1 MRATIVRTALVGL
14 VATFAVL
21 GSGSASAEPL
31 GPIPKLDV
39 QRYLGT
45 WNQLAALPQPY
56 NLNCARDT
64 QANYTLDPQGNVTVH
79 NTCTTWQGGKND
91 ILGKATIND
100 KVTNAQLHV
109 SFPDVPFQS
118 DPNGPTNYIVT
129 AIAPDYSW
137 ALVGDPN
144 RLSGFV
150 LSRTTALTPQ
160 QWKDVRSAIRTAG
173 YNECVFLTSPTPGG
187 LNQIAPLCTLP
198 Q

>member
-1 MRATIVRTALVGL
+1 MRANLVRTALVGL
-14 VATFAVL
+14 VAAFAVL
-21 GSGSASAEPL
+21 GTGTASAAPL
-31 GPIPKLDV
+31 GPIAKLDV

-64 QANYTLDPQGNVTVH
+64 QANYSLDAKGDVIVN
-79 NTCTTWQGGKND
+79 NTCTTWDGGKND
-91 ILGKATIND
+91 ITGKAVVND
-100 KVTNAQLHV
+100 KVSNAQLHV
-109 SFPDVPFQS
+109 SFPGVPFQG
-118 DPNGPTNYIVT
+118 DKNGPTNYIVT

-160 QWKDVRSAIRTAG
+160 QWTDVRNAIATAG

-187 LNQIAPLCTLP
+187 LDRIVPLCTLP
-198 Q
+198 K